1 MSLDVCIPGMV
12 ERGELTEQRGRMIMA
27 KFDELLSYYRGQM
40 GEAAA
45 KAEATA
51 KTVEQLAA
59 EATLKKRRTLLGVA
73 AQKEMAANMA
83 RFVGHDPAKPIPA
96 RAAESILIHDDRAPW
111 LPFEYRW
118 KAIRGRAHAAL
129 DQVLLRHRAD
139 LAGRVRNKS
148 DLEAMVDAMH
158 GDKVDDANATE
169 LAQAATE
176 TLDMLRRRANAA
188 GADIGKLENRG
199 LAHNH
204 DSAKVGDAGYP
215 AWRDFLV
222 PLLDR
227 DRMIDRS
234 TGQPFTDEALDEL
247 LRDMHRAIE
256 TDGLSRVNPG
266 GMGQRS
272 LANRLGEH
280 RVLQFRS
287 GKDWRAYHDRFGV
300 GSIYDALMGE
310 IDRRSRDVALM
321 ETLGPNP
328 PAGLKWLQDTV
339 RKSAAE
345 LGDRK
350 AKASADKA
358 AKKLQNLFDEATG
371 KLREPYSRK
380 LALFFSAIR
389 SWQVATKLGSATL
402 SATSDVATQQLTRSF
417 NGLPTT
423 STITGYVKYINPL
436 DATDRAHAIRTG
448 LIAEDYAHAAST
460 QGRYLLEEMTGE
472 VSRRVAEGVLR
483 LSGLNAFTQ
492 AGRWGFGMDFVGSLA
507 HFAEHE
513 FSRLDPRYARML
525 QRYGIGAA
533 EWDAI
538 RATPLREERG
548 ATWLYPMD
556 IADRA
561 LSDRVLGMI
570 QAETDIAVPVGGLE
584 LGAMVNAN
592 FRPGTWLGELGRT
605 AFQFKGFT
613 ATVTMLH
620 ARRMMAM
627 TTWQGRAG
635 YALGLMITTT
645 VAGALA
651 LQMKELAKGKD
662 PRPMEDWAFLGA
674 AAAQGGGAGIYGDFL
689 KSSESRFGSS
699 FSDTLKGPAWA
710 TLDTVNSLS
719 LDAMWDSMDPKQKV
733 NYGRRLT
740 KAVRGETPGGSLWY
754 MRAAFERLLIDQMQ
768 EMADPDYRKAFD
780 RMEKRA
786 SEQGQAY
793 WWRPGETAPDRAP
806 DLSNALGDTPQQ

>member
-1 MSLDVCIPGMV
+1 MSLDICIPAMV
-12 ERGELTEQRGRMIMA
+12 ERGELTKQRGRMIME

-59 EATLKKRRTLLGVA
+59 EAALKKRRTMLSAA
-73 AQKEMAANMA
+73 AQNRMAADMK
-83 RFVGHDPAKPIPA
+83 RFTGAKPDGPIPA
-96 RAAESILIHDDRAPW
+96 RAAVAVLVHDERAPY
-111 LPFEYRW
+111 LPFEYSR
-118 KAIRGRAHAAL
+118 KAILGRAHAAL
-129 DQVLLRHRAD
+129 DQVLLRFRTD
-139 LAGRVRNKS
+139 IAGRVRNKS

-158 GDKVDDANATE
+158 GDKVDDVNATE

-176 TLDMLRRRANAA
+176 ALEMLRRRANAA

-199 LAHNH
+199 LAHSH
-204 DSAKVGDAGYP
+204 DSRRVGEAGFQP
-215 AWRDFLV
+215 WRDFLV

-227 DRMIDRS
+227 NRMIDRS

-287 GKDWRAYHDRFGV
+287 GADWRAYHERFGI

-310 IDRRSRDVALM
+310 IDRRSRDIALM

-328 PAGLKWLQDTV
+328 ASGLKWLQDTV

-345 LGDRK
+345 DGDRNGM
-350 AKASADKA
+350 AAADRA

-371 KLREPYSRK
+371 KLRDPYDRRI
-380 LALFFSAIR
+380 ALGFSALR
-389 SWQVATKLGSATL
+389 SFQVSTKLGSATL
-402 SATSDVATQQLTRSF
+402 SATSDVATQQLTRAF
-417 NGLPTT
+417 NGLPQTG
-423 STITGYVKYINPL
+423 TIAGYVKYINPA
-436 DATDRAHAIRTG
+436 DAADRAHAIRTG
-448 LIAEDYAHAAST
+448 LTAEDYARAASGA
-460 QGRYLLEEMTGE
+460 GRDVLSEMTGE
-472 VSRRVAEGVLR
+472 ISRRLADGVLR

-507 HFAEHE
+507 HFATHD
-513 FSRLDPRYARML
+513 FSRLDPRYRRML
-525 QRYGIGAA
+525 QRYGIESA

-556 IADRA
+556 ISDTR
-561 LSDRVLGMI
+561 LGDRVLGMI

-584 LGAMVNAN
+584 LSALVNST

-613 ATVTMLH
+613 ATVTLLH

-635 YALGLMITTT
+635 YMLGLMILTTM
-645 VAGALA
+645 AGALSLA
-651 LQMKELAKGKD
+651 MKDLAKGKD
-662 PRPMEDWAFLGA
+662 PRAMDNWAFWGQ

-689 KSSESRFGSS
+689 KSSESRFGAS
-699 FSDTLKGPAWA
+699 FSDTFKGPAFA
-710 TLDTVNSLS
+710 TFDTLNSLT
-719 LDAMWDSMDPKQKV
+719 LDAMWDAAAGENV

-740 KAVRGETPGGSLWY
+740 RAVRGETPGGSLWY

-786 SEQGQAY
+786 AEQGQAY

-806 DLSNALGDTPQQ
+806 DLANALGAPPQQ